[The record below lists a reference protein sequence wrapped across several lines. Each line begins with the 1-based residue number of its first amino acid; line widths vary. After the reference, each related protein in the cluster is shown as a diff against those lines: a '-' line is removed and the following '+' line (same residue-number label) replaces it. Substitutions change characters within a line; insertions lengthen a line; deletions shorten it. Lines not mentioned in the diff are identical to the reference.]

1 MDRLKT
7 KVPPIKNLT
16 VDNITENVI
25 RINSQ
30 GPDPRFTYVLER
42 LVSHIHDFARET
54 RLNTKEWMAGLEFL
68 TAVGQTC
75 TDVRQVH
82 GASSYFHY
90 TCTNAVVRNLY
101 YYPIFLAC
109 LCLLTLLT
117 ILSHQI
123 LPKALS
129 SVLSI
134 PMKLKRCRMATRYP
148 MTRKVSPASFYARLK
163 IPTVHR
169 SKM

>member
-1 MDRLKT
+1 MLGSFTTTTSTAPDIAPSHFQENISIIPMDLLKT
-7 KVPPIKNLT
+7 KVPPIKDLT

-42 LVSHIHDFARET
+42 LVSHMHDFARET

-82 GASSYFHY
+82 GASSYLQH
-90 TCTNAVVRNLY
+90 NL
-101 YYPIFLAC
+101 
-109 LCLLTLLT
+109 
-117 ILSHQI
+117 H
-123 LPKALS
+123 
-129 SVLSI
+129 
-134 PMKLKRCRMATRYP
+134 
-148 MTRKVSPASFYARLK
+148 
-163 IPTVHR
+163 
-169 SKM
+169 